1 MLLSKPSLKKAESGA
16 ILVEFAI
23 IVPLLLL
30 LLVGIT
36 EFAFAFY
43 NLNILNKSVQDA
55 ARYFANPELARN
67 GAINASIN
75 VTTATTG
82 NGTNIT
88 KTINLVIYG
97 NTSGTGNPLMPNAAN
112 YTSPN
117 PPYYVYCAEENTYN
131 AVCSTTTNHIRVTAV
146 YKHNFILGNVLN
158 NFTRLGISNPITLTA
173 SSVQRV
179 E

>member
-1 MLLSKPSLKKAESGA
+1 MILSKPSLKRAESGA

-67 GAINASIN
+67 GAIDAAIDVSIATNNA
-75 VTTATTG
+75 
-82 NGTNIT
+82 NIT
-88 KTINLVIYG
+88 KTQNLVKYG
-97 NTSGTGNPLMPNAAN
+97 STVTGTQLLPGTAPAP
-112 YTSPN
+112 TIF
-117 PPYYVYCAEENTYN
+117 CAGGTVAQNIDN
-131 AVCSTTTNHIRVTAV
+131 VVCAPSITHIRVTAT
-146 YKHNFILGNVLN
+146 YSHRFILGDVLN
-158 NFTRLGISNPITLTA
+158 NFTSLGIGNSIMLNA